1 MTRPELFP
9 EVRSVLDA
17 PPRIYVDG
25 RWQERGA
32 AQALASLDPATGRQ
46 HASIARGTAAD
57 VDAAVSAA
65 TKALGGEWGRTSPDA
80 RGRMLWRISELIAE
94 HGDRL
99 AQLESMDS
107 GKPITPTRQGDV
119 PGTAEIFRY
128 YAGWTTKI
136 SGRTRDLT
144 IPQAFGMTLRQ
155 PVGVCGMIIPWNF
168 PLLMV
173 AYKLAP
179 ALAAGCTMVLKPSE
193 YTSLSALYLCDLLRE
208 AGVPDGVVNVVTGLG
223 AEVGDAIVRHPGIDK
238 VAFTGSTAVGR
249 QVMRGAAESNLKNIA
264 LELGGKSP
272 NIVFEDADLDRAA
285 EVVARGIFGNMGQNC
300 TAGSRILV
308 QRGIYD
314 DLVEALSR
322 RAEGLVV
329 GDSLQDDTQIGPLVN
344 VDQLNRVRG
353 YVALAEEEGARITTE
368 RDLGAALSAGGYFVR
383 PTIVA
388 DASNAMR
395 VAREEIFGPVACVIP
410 FDTEA
415 DAVAIGNDAEYAL
428 AAGVWTTDL
437 SRAHRMAKQ
446 LRAGVVWVNTY
457 NSTDPSM
464 PFGGVGQSGIGR
476 ELGPEGIEA
485 YLETKAVV
493 IHVEDAEPAARGE
506 DRSDD

>member
-1 MTRPELFP
+1 MNRPELFP
-9 EVRSVLDA
+9 QVRRILDA
-17 PPRIYVDG
+17 PPRIFVDG
-25 RWQERGA
+25 CWRERGVG
-32 AQALASLDPATGRQ
+32 QGLASLDPATGCQ
-46 HASIARGTAAD
+46 HALVARGTAGD
-57 VDAAVSAA
+57 VDIAVVAAER
-65 TKALGGEWGRTSPDA
+65 ALRGEWGRVSPDG
-80 RGRMLWRISELIAE
+80 RGEILWRIAGLITE
-94 HGDRL
+94 HADQL
-99 AQLESMDS
+99 AQLESLDG
-107 GKPITPTRQGDV
+107 GKPITPTRDGDV

-128 YAGWTTKI
+128 YAGWATKI
-136 SGRTRDLT
+136 AGQTRDLT
-144 IPQAFGMTLRQ
+144 LSRAFGMTLRQ
-155 PVGVCGMIIPWNF
+155 PVGVCGMIVPWNF
-168 PLLMV
+168 PLLMI
-173 AYKLAP
+173 AYKIAP

-193 YTSLSALYLCDLLRE
+193 YTSLSALYLCDLLQE

-223 AEVGDAIVRHPGIDK
+223 SEVGEAIVRHPGIDK

-272 NIVFEDADLDRAA
+272 NIIFDDADIDRAA

-308 QRGIYD
+308 QRGLYGEMVD
-314 DLVEALSR
+314 ALTR
-322 RAEGLVV
+322 RAEQLMV
-329 GDSLQDDTQIGPLVN
+329 GDSLQPGTQIGPLAN
-344 VDQLNRVRG
+344 IDQLNRVRG
-353 YVALAEEEGARITTE
+353 YVALAEEEGARIATD
-368 RDLGAALSAGGYFVR
+368 RQLCDSLAPGGYFIR
-383 PTIVA
+383 PTIIA

-415 DAVAIGNDAEYAL
+415 DALSIGNDAEYAL

-437 SRAHRMAKQ
+437 SRAHRMVSR

-476 ELGPEGIEA
+476 ELGPEGIDA

-493 IHVEDAEPAARGE
+493 IHVDDTEPVPVGVDVA
-506 DRSDD
+506 DD